1 MKSSET
7 FIRVRYEET
16 DQMGVVYYAKYF
28 VWFEVG
34 RSEFFR
40 GIGMPYV
47 DFEKNDILLPVI
59 QAYAEYKAPARYD
72 DLVRVV
78 TRVSSLNDV
87 RLAFHY
93 EIFRNEDNR
102 LLVLGGTEHAFVNSD
117 GRPVVLKKHNPFLW
131 RRLLEAA
138 GEQQE

>member
-1 MKSSET
+1 MKNSET

-34 RSEFFR
+34 RAEFFR
-40 GIGMPYV
+40 SMGMPYS
-47 DFEKNDILLPVI
+47 DFEKNDILLPVT
-59 QAYAEYKAPARYD
+59 QAYAEYKTPARYD
-72 DLVRVV
+72 DRVRIS
-78 TRVSSLNDV
+78 TRISSLTDV
-87 RLAFHY
+87 RLAFQY
-93 EIFRNEDNR
+93 ELFREEDNK
-102 LLVLGGTEHAFVNSD
+102 LLALGGTEHAFVNSG

-138 GEQQE
+138 GELQE